1 MSVDAAGSR
10 AKKQKK
16 EVKKVESDGD
26 DEVLP
31 DTPATQKPQ
40 KRAVVIPVKSAARTV
55 KPGTPV
61 DDDRSLTIG
70 IDEFDWQS
78 LIEPDTYGR

>member
-1 MSVDAAGSR
+1 MGDDAAGSR

-16 EVKKVESDGD
+16 EKKVESDDD
-26 DEVLP
+26 DEVRP
-31 DTPATQKPQ
+31 DTPATQKLQ

-61 DDDRSLTIG
+61 DDDRRIEE
-70 IDEFDWQS
+70 IYWQS
-78 LIEPDTYGR
+78 VIDRYGR